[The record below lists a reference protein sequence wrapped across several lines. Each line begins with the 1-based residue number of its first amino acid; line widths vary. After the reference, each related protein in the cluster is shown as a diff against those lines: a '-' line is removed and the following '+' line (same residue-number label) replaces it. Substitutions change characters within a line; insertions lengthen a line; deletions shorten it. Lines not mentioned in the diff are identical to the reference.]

1 MDVSLPHARPYSGL
15 TPVKRRFSELQ
26 LMIGGSVL
34 LVVLYVF
41 LHRNVQRKKASAS
54 IAATANTP
62 QVPNPT
68 LSSPLGQTA
77 TAISTN

>member
-1 MDVSLPHARPYSGL
+1 MDVSVPHARPYSGL

-26 LMIGGSVL
+26 LVLGGSVL
-34 LVVLYVF
+34 LAVLYIF
-41 LHRNVQRKKASAS
+41 LQRNKQRKKASAS

-68 LSSPLGQTA
+68 LSSPIGQTA
-77 TAISTN
+77 AAISTN